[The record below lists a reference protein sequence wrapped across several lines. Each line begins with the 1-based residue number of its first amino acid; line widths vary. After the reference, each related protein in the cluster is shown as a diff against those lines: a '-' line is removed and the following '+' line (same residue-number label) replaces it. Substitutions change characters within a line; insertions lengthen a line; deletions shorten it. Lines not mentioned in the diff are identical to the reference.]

1 MLTMALPA
9 MGDTNIAV
17 RQAEGGDVVQVF
29 PLDDSVCLTFDSEG
43 NMSVSGDNGQS
54 GKIKLADGMCI
65 TFDDAAGTADIAA
78 YIASPSMLYSRAD
91 HTVAFTGIETGAA
104 ITVHD
109 TKGSLVLRAEYT
121 SGGCISLAST
131 APGIY
136 IVKAGKY
143 SFKLVK

>member
-1 MLTMALPA
+1 
-9 MGDTNIAV
+9 
-17 RQAEGGDVVQVF
+17 
-29 PLDDSVCLTFDSEG
+29 
-43 NMSVSGDNGQS
+43 
-54 GKIKLADGMCI
+54 MCI
-65 TFDDAAGTADIAA
+65 KFDDAAGTADIAA
-78 YIASPSMLYSRAD
+78 DIASPSMLYSRAD
-91 HTVAFTGIETGAA
+91 QTVAFSGIETGAA

-109 TKGSLVLRAEYT
+109 TKGCLVLRAEYT